1 MESASITTRTAVDAE
16 LPDVRVASRVH
27 ARVVWRRR
35 LAKASRWLHI
45 YGSMFS
51 LAIVLFFAV
60 TGITLNHQDWFAGRE
75 VTSTRQGSLDA
86 SWLRRPD
93 GDVDRLLVVERL
105 RASAGV
111 AGAVADFRVEE
122 DTADVAFKGPGYSA
136 DVVIDRATG
145 RFEIT
150 EVRMGVAA
158 IVNDLHKGRDTG
170 TVWKAVIDIAAGLLV
185 FIALTG
191 LVLLYFAHKYRVAG
205 VLLVAAGTAIACL
218 FYAAFVP

>member
-1 MESASITTRTAVDAE
+1 
-16 LPDVRVASRVH
+16 VAKV
-27 ARVVWRRR
+27 
-35 LAKASRWLHI
+35 SRWLHI

-51 LAIVLFFAV
+51 LSIVLFFAV

-86 SWLRRPD
+86 SWLHRPD

-105 RASAGV
+105 RASEGIV
-111 AGAVADFRVEE
+111 GAVADFRTDDE
-122 DTADVAFKGPGYSA
+122 TAEVAFKGPGYSA
-136 DVVIDRATG
+136 DIMIDRATG

-150 EVRMGVAA
+150 EIRMGIAA

-170 TVWKAVIDIAAGLLV
+170 PVWKTVIDIAAGLLV
-185 FIALTG
+185 VIALTG

-205 VLLVAAGTAIACL
+205 ALLIAAGTGISYV
-218 FYAAFVP
+218 FYTAFVP